1 MILWGLKNLSEESEL
16 TVQKTRNISYPDEKN
31 TEWNRSGQREFTL
44 SDLQEKWVLFC
55 NRVKENNNTFA
66 GFFSMVSGLE
76 VKASSLILYL
86 RDPFMQNGPICRRT
100 EQESPMCSV
109 LTSFFRLISAL
120 RSLQIQRNRKIC

>member
-1 MILWGLKNLSEESEL
+1 MKRIQNGIDQE
-16 TVQKTRNISYPDEKN
+16 
-31 TEWNRSGQREFTL
+31 QREFTL

-76 VKASSLILYL
+76 VKDSSLILYL
-86 RDPFMQNGPICRRT
+86 RDPFYAEWANMQENRT
-100 EQESPMCSV
+100 GISNV
-109 LTSFFRLISAL
+109 LSTYDLFFRLISAL